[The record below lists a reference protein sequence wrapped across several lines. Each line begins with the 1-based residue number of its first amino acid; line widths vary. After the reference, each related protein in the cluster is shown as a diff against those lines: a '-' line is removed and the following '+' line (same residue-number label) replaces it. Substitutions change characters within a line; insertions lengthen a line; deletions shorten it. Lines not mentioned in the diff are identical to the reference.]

1 MLAAITVVSYSRAH
15 SRQRK
20 DAYLRLAIDGLEAE
34 MSDFR
39 QERGRAGTSRGTGG
53 TGGMFRSSL
62 RVRARKTGAA
72 VAAGLAVPAIVLAT
86 AWTATDQGSYVDQAD
101 ERTVPTVDTV
111 TTTGRTEPSG
121 TAITDPGG
129 TDNNASTGLTFT
141 VVPVGQPSLT
151 ITKNHE
157 NAFVQGEDGVYT
169 ITVGSA
175 AAAGPTNGS
184 TVTVHDILPAGLRAD
199 RITGGGWHCILAT
212 LTCTRSDVLPAGHS
226 YPPVSLKVHVSC
238 NARARVTN
246 IATVTGGGDTTAHT
260 ATDATT
266 IKHHEH
272 YGRDGG
278 GHDGHDRRHDR
289 CDRHDH

>member
-1 MLAAITVVSYSRAH
+1 M
-15 SRQRK
+15 
-20 DAYLRLAIDGLEAE
+20 
-34 MSDFR
+34 
-39 QERGRAGTSRGTGG
+39 
-53 TGGMFRSSL
+53 
-62 RVRARKTGAA
+62 
-72 VAAGLAVPAIVLAT
+72 AAGLAVPAIVLAT

-121 TAITDPGG
+121 TATTDLGG
-129 TDNNASTGLTFT
+129 TDNDASTGLTFT
-141 VVPVGQPSLT
+141 VIPVGQPSLT
-151 ITKNHE
+151 ITKNHA

-169 ITVGSA
+169 VTVGSA
-175 AAAGPTNGS
+175 AAAGRPMAPRSPFMTSSPQACGPKGS
-184 TVTVHDILPAGLRAD
+184 PAAD
-199 RITGGGWHCILAT
+199 GTAFWP
-212 LTCTRSDVLPAGHS
+212 RSPVPQRRVACRHS